1 MADVHSPQRHEV
13 RLDDRDLV
21 AGAQILAWV
30 AMPHRPQPGVRLLN
44 QWFWAR
50 RRFRKESVPVLPFD
64 LGKPNRLTP
73 QLVQFDRRVLDAFR
87 AGEWFD
93 RRQLASIPGDGII
106 FSVLRRSL
114 GASTRQLAKSYADRN
129 GIEQGNAIRAIWSKR
144 KPVLHLASAAVEVLS
159 ARYADEDRQGFD
171 LERTVFWPN
180 WVADTINRAEQKA
193 EAAARYGA
201 FQLSDF
207 HRFHRDKN

>member
-1 MADVHSPQRHEV
+1 MADVHPSQRHEV
-13 RLDDRDLV
+13 RLDDLDMV
-21 AGAQILAWV
+21 AGAQILAWI

-50 RRFRKESVPVLPFD
+50 RRFRKESVPDLPFE
-64 LGKPNRLTP
+64 LGKPNRLTS

-87 AGEWFD
+87 AGVWFD
-93 RRQLASIPGDGII
+93 RRQWAMIPGNGP
-106 FSVLRRSL
+106 LAAGMRGL
-114 GASTRQLAKSYADRN
+114 GASTRQLAKSHAGRN

-144 KPVLHLASAAVEVLS
+144 KPVLHLASAAVEVLA
-159 ARYADEDRQGFD
+159 ARYADEERQGFD

-193 EAAARYGA
+193 EAAARYGT

>member
-1 MADVHSPQRHEV
+1 MANHHSPQRQEV
-13 RLDDRDLV
+13 RLDDWDVV

-30 AMPHRPQPGVRLLN
+30 AMPHRHQAGVHLLN

-50 RRFRKESVPVLPFD
+50 RRLRKESVPVLPFE
-64 LGKPNRLTP
+64 LGKPSRLWA
-73 QLVQFDRRVLDAFR
+73 QLVQFDRRVLDGFR
-87 AGEWFD
+87 AGVWFD
-93 RRQLASIPGDGII
+93 RRQLAVIPGDGPI
-106 FSVLRRSL
+106 VAGLRGL
-114 GASTRQLAKSYADRN
+114 GASTRQLAKSYAGRN
-129 GIEQGNAIRAIWSKR
+129 GIEQGNAIRGIWSKR
-144 KPVLHLASAAVEVLS
+144 RPVLHLASAAAEVLA

-180 WVADTINRAEQKA
+180 WVEDTISRAEQKA